1 MFQCQSIVSTEVTW
15 QPLTLQLIDK
25 GGQWPF
31 FWKVQKHFCLQTW
44 KVTISNFECVG
55 TILSKKV
62 KIKGTLLSFS
72 CSLVHTHTH
81 PCSFSHSGKEICC
94 WDDKINESTFVGEKV
109 FVSFSA
115 NQIIGRHMMEKN
127 SWRYFYVI
135 CRCCNDTKKTKEQKL
150 WVDHNLACWSQK
162 SYIFLTSLHSVVA
175 GYKLTVEL

>member
-1 MFQCQSIVSTEVTW
+1 MFQCQSIVSTVVTRK
-15 QPLTLQLIDK
+15 PLTLQLIDK

-81 PCSFSHSGKEICC
+81 PCRHTHMHAHTHPCTHSRTTIRSLLSPKFFSLTDEQRG
-94 WDDKINESTFVGEKV
+94 W
-109 FVSFSA
+109 
-115 NQIIGRHMMEKN
+115 
-127 SWRYFYVI
+127 YFYWKCFKIVS
-135 CRCCNDTKKTKEQKL
+135 
-150 WVDHNLACWSQK
+150 H
-162 SYIFLTSLHSVVA
+162 FLVLVLSPNSFF
-175 GYKLTVEL
+175 EWNR